1 MHVHAKLKLLW
12 RFTYDL
18 GNEVTKSFSCIPSA
32 IIMISVYIVEICI
45 LYTTVKF
52 TTVFQCLNV
61 KNLTLRAYIKLIW
74 TVWEF
79 PFVLLMR
86 NGQSSRLTIR
96 MFHLAEWLNRS
107 HEEMQTNNRHAPHP
121 CSPSDGMPSSLSS
134 ASRTLIGLSIPAVY
148 SYIREGGRIPH
159 SSYQT

>member
-1 MHVHAKLKLLW
+1 MHAKLKLLW

-45 LYTTVKF
+45 LYTIVKF

-61 KNLTLRAYIKLIW
+61 KNLTLRAYILLYIYI
-74 TVWEF
+74 
-79 PFVLLMR
+79 VLLMR
-86 NGQSSRLTIR
+86 NGQSSKLTIR
-96 MFHLAEWLNRS
+96 MFHLVEWLNRS

-121 CSPSDGMPSSLSS
+121 CPPSDGMPSSLSS